1 MIKIWNPYWE
11 NIAQFQR
18 SCCVQGMYYIVLA
31 YVDYLNHG
39 LMDKGWM
46 QVNVTDTVQYM
57 GTCILWH
64 CPKQPHY
71 EGCPYWRSY
80 VWVRTGWK
88 LCWDVSRETWRVG
101 GLYKEYNIT
110 MNADLC
116 LDTDTYMDRM
126 YFGVISYHYWSSD
139 LHGVKLIM
147 YEKLQIYIYII
158 YTEKMVQFVTF
169 SS

>member
-1 MIKIWNPYWE
+1 
-11 NIAQFQR
+11 
-18 SCCVQGMYYIVLA
+18 
-31 YVDYLNHG
+31 
-39 LMDKGWM
+39 
-46 QVNVTDTVQYM
+46 
-57 GTCILWH
+57 
-64 CPKQPHY
+64 
-71 EGCPYWRSY
+71 
-80 VWVRTGWK
+80 
-88 LCWDVSRETWRVG
+88 
-101 GLYKEYNIT
+101 

-116 LDTDTYMDRM
+116 FDTDTYMDRM